1 MEIEQ
6 QYEDNLR
13 WLAEADKHKLVVGSQ
28 AQYIYLDSKLLALF
42 VCFPELIWTSLWAVW
57 AKQYALYSVHLISA
71 QTWWEGIKCI
81 KAKE

>member
-28 AQYIYLDSKLLALF
+28 VQYIYLDRKLLAP
-42 VCFPELIWTSLWAVW
+42 VVYFPELILN
-57 AKQYALYSVHLISA
+57 
-71 QTWWEGIKCI
+71 
-81 KAKE
+81 

>member
-1 MEIEQ
+1 MSIRLSQNFILFRPFWPFPTLTDKIPLEIEQ

-42 VCFPELIWTSLWAVW
+42 VCFPELI
-57 AKQYALYSVHLISA
+57 
-71 QTWWEGIKCI
+71 
-81 KAKE
+81 

>member
-28 AQYIYLDSKLLALF
+28 AQYIYSDSKLLAMDFFRACCLLF
-42 VCFPELIWTSLWAVW
+42 WTDLN
-57 AKQYALYSVHLISA
+57 
-71 QTWWEGIKCI
+71 
-81 KAKE
+81 

>member
-28 AQYIYLDSKLLALF
+28 AQYIYLDSKLLSPAF
-42 VCFPELIWTSLWAVW
+42 CFPKLIWNSLTAIWAE
-57 AKQYALYSVHLISA
+57 QYVP
-71 QTWWEGIKCI
+71 
-81 KAKE
+81 